1 MLSIALAR
9 ASPMYFP
16 SEYKSLIDDLYFSSN
31 PSVFFSELSTPPPAP
46 PPPEP
51 PLPEPP
57 PLPLSLLSS
66 SACISSILS
75 SVFFSF
81 CAFLLELSALSP
93 MSPTPSAMSS
103 MPSAVA
109 PRPLISI
116 VHPKIAPSASA
127 TVLVKLITLSITLLK
142 A

>member
-31 PSVFFSELSTPPPAP
+31 PSVFFSELLTPLPAP

-51 PLPEPP
+51 PLPEP

-75 SVFFSF
+75 NVFFSF

-93 MSPTPSAMSS
+93 ISPTPSAMSS

-109 PRPLISI
+109 PPPLISI

-127 TVLVKLITLSITLLK
+127 TVLVKLITLSITLFK